1 MKGLELPIN
10 MIIIIAIAVLVLVVI
25 AAFFTG
31 YFGSG
36 TGTISLEQ
44 AHLRHQ
50 SQHEF
55 EMQQT
60 RHQWCGTY
68 SQYNPTCEKSIHDTH
83 FSGATSDTKKDEIL
97 SKIGS
102 ACKGLNIPYCTSNT
116 ASFQCIQSCCLHCPE
131 TSS

>member
-1 MKGLELPIN
+1 MKGVALAIET
-10 MIIIIAIAVLVLVVI
+10 IIYIILGVTVLTVLLF
-25 AAFFTG
+25 FFTQMG
-31 YFGSG
+31 G
-36 TGTISLEQ
+36 
-44 AHLRHQ
+44 Q